1 VAKTAQGLKGRVLSK
16 KFVFP
21 IESWSFTFFSLF
33 FCSWFCMISPLNDH
47 FDLNVKILIFFKFF
61 ARLTVFKFLGQDP
74 CQQKEF

>member
-1 VAKTAQGLKGRVLSK
+1 
-16 KFVFP
+16 
-21 IESWSFTFFSLF
+21 
-33 FCSWFCMISPLNDH
+33 MISPLNDH